1 VTSAPTAVRRVG
13 AHTKAPDQHER
24 TFRPDIEGLR
34 AIAVGTVLI
43 YHAGLPFFHGGFI
56 GVDVFFVISGF
67 LITGLL
73 VAEIERT
80 GRLSISGFYARRI
93 KRLLPATMV
102 VLLTTVALSWMFLSP
117 LRRLSTAGD
126 VAASALYVV
135 NWRLAGQAV
144 DYLAQGEDPSPVQH
158 FWSLAVEEQFYVLWP
173 LLLIVAAL
181 VVRRRGWGL
190 RPTLLAFIVALSVPS
205 FIYSLHLTHSQPG
218 AAYFSSLTR
227 AWELGV
233 GAALAIVAP
242 WLFRLPSVFSRV
254 LGWAGVAAI
263 LWAAISFTD
272 ATPFPGRAALWPVL
286 GAAAVIA
293 AGVTAGRNGPVRL
306 LGTPAMMHVG
316 RISYSW
322 YLWHW
327 PLLVIAAA
335 IWGHL
340 SAWQGLLVLA
350 FSYIPTRLSTRYVE
364 DPFRRSKVLVEFPKR
379 AFGLAAVTMSSV
391 LIAAFL
397 LHASVPAAPKL
408 AAADLQGAAALDSP
422 ATNPTVTG
430 PSATGSTTP
439 SASSAADS
447 VPKTPRAELIRPA
460 AFTPSAL
467 AARKDLPQ
475 IYADGCHRDE
485 TSVSV
490 SGCVYGDPNGK
501 VTVALLGDSHAAQ
514 WFPPLQ
520 QIAVARHWRL
530 IVETKSGCTPA
541 SVLVYNFGLLKRA
554 YTECSTWRAAAL
566 ARLVEVKP
574 QLVVTSGSFG
584 NTVVQN
590 GKKLPKGA
598 SIAATTAG
606 MTKTLKQLTHA
617 GAKVLVLRDTP
628 RPGFDVPDCVSSA
641 GQSLAKCA
649 AGRTVAMSG
658 ASTGVEEAAVN
669 LVKDTGYVDLDA
681 SVCPSDPCAPIIGNV
696 LVYRDTDHMTATYAA
711 TLRPILTKAIDSFF

>member
-1 VTSAPTAVRRVG
+1 VSSAPTAVRRAG
-13 AHTKAPDQHER
+13 ATTTRPGKHER

-117 LRRLSTAGD
+117 LRKLSTSGD
-126 VAASALYVV
+126 VAASALYVI
-135 NWRLAGQAV
+135 NWRLGGQAV
-144 DYLAQGEDPSPVQH
+144 NYLAQGEDPSPVQH

-173 LLLIVAAL
+173 LLLVVAAL

-205 FIYSLHLTHSQPG
+205 FIYSVHLTHSQPG

-242 WLFRLPSVFSRV
+242 WLFRLPSMLSRV
-254 LGWAGVAAI
+254 LGWGGVAAI
-263 LWAAISFTD
+263 LWAAFRFSD
-272 ATPFPGRAALWPVL
+272 STPFPGRAALWPVL

-293 AGVTAGRNGPVRL
+293 AGVTAGKNGPVRL

-316 RISYSW
+316 RLSYSW

-340 SAWQGLLVLA
+340 AAWQGVLVLA
-350 FSYIPTRLSTRYVE
+350 VSYIPTRLTTRYVE

-379 AFGLAAVTMSSV
+379 AFALAAITMSSV
-391 LIAAFL
+391 LVAAFL
-397 LHASVPAAPKL
+397 LNASVPAAPKL
-408 AAADLQGAAALDSP
+408 AASQLQGAAALGD
-422 ATNPTVTG
+422 
-430 PSATGSTTP
+430 
-439 SASSAADS
+439 SSAAAKSGNADADS
-447 VPKTPRAELIRPA
+447 VPRTTKAQLTKPA
-460 AFTPSAL
+460 AFTPSAVD
-467 AARKDLPQ
+467 ARKDLPR
-475 IYADGCHRDE
+475 IYADGCQRDE
-485 TSVSV
+485 KSLAV
-490 SGCVYGDPNGK
+490 SGCVYGDPKGT

-514 WFPPLQ
+514 WFPPLER
-520 QIAVARHWRL
+520 IAVARHWRL
-530 IVETKSGCTPA
+530 VVETKQGCTPA

-554 YTECSTWRAAAL
+554 YTECSKWRTAAL
-566 ARLVEVKP
+566 ARLANERP
-574 QLVVTSGSFG
+574 QFVLTTGNFANVV
-584 NTVVQN
+584 VRD
-590 GKKLPKGA
+590 GKKLNA
-598 SIAATTAG
+598 ANSVSATTAG
-606 MTKTLKQLTHA
+606 LAVTLKKLTGV

-628 RPGFDVPDCVSSA
+628 VPGIDVPDCVSGA
-641 GQSLAKCA
+641 GRSLAKCA
-649 AGRTVAMSG
+649 TERSVALSV
-658 ASTGVEEAAVN
+658 ASTGVEPAAVK
-669 LVKDTGYVDLDA
+669 LVKGTGYVDLDA

-696 LVYRDTDHMTATYAA
+696 LVYRDPDHMTATYAT
-711 TLRPILTKAIDSFF
+711 TLRPILSRAIDSFFS

>member
-1 VTSAPTAVRRVG
+1 MTSAPTAVRRVG
-13 AHTKAPDQHER
+13 AHTKPPDQHER

-80 GRLSISGFYARRI
+80 GRLSIAGFYARRI

-117 LRRLSTAGD
+117 LRRLSTSGD
-126 VAASALYVV
+126 VAASALYVI

-173 LLLIVAAL
+173 LLLIVAAM

-190 RPTLLAFIVALSVPS
+190 RSTLLGFIVALSVPS

-242 WLFRLPSVFSRV
+242 WLFRLPSTFSRI
-254 LGWAGVAAI
+254 LGWGGVAAI
-263 LWAAISFTD
+263 LWAAITFTD

-293 AGVTAGRNGPVRL
+293 AGVTAGKNGPVRL
-306 LGTPAMMHVG
+306 LGRPAMLHVG

-340 SAWQGLLVLA
+340 TAWQGVLVLA
-350 FSYIPTRLSTRYVE
+350 VSYVPTRLTTRFVE

-379 AFGLAAVTMSSV
+379 AFALAAITMSSV
-391 LIAAFL
+391 LVAAFL
-397 LHASVPAAPKL
+397 LHASVPTAPKL
-408 AAADLQGAAALDSP
+408 AAADLQGAAALQARQPDQ
-422 ATNPTVTG
+422 G
-430 PSATGSTTP
+430 
-439 SASSAADS
+439 
-447 VPKTPRAELIRPA
+447 VPPDDRRPA
-460 AFTPSAL
+460 HQAGCLHPVG
-467 AARKDLPQ
+467 ARRSQGPPADLRRRLP
-475 IYADGCHRDE
+475 
-485 TSVSV
+485 
-490 SGCVYGDPNGK
+490 
-501 VTVALLGDSHAAQ
+501 
-514 WFPPLQ
+514 
-520 QIAVARHWRL
+520 ARR
-530 IVETKSGCTPA
+530 EEP
-541 SVLVYNFGLLKRA
+541 FGL
-554 YTECSTWRAAAL
+554 
-566 ARLVEVKP
+566 RLR
-574 QLVVTSGSFG
+574 
-584 NTVVQN
+584 
-590 GKKLPKGA
+590 
-598 SIAATTAG
+598 
-606 MTKTLKQLTHA
+606 
-617 GAKVLVLRDTP
+617 LR
-628 RPGFDVPDCVSSA
+628 
-641 GQSLAKCA
+641 
-649 AGRTVAMSG
+649 
-658 ASTGVEEAAVN
+658 
-669 LVKDTGYVDLDA
+669 
-681 SVCPSDPCAPIIGNV
+681 
-696 LVYRDTDHMTATYAA
+696 
-711 TLRPILTKAIDSFF
+711 